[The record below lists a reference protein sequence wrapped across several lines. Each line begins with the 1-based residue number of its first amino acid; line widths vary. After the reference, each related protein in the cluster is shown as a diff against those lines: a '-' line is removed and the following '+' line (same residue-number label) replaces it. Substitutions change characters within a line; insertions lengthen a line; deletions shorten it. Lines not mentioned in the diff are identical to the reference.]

1 MKTAAKM
8 KFGETMISIPMDGY
22 DDDSVQTIRVF
33 IDGIKGAMLDAGK
46 HFSAEIVST
55 SNWHQYDT
63 PAMMKV
69 KDKMSDLISGQLSE
83 YSCTFEVSDGTNLP
97 FGVAARLTAKRK
109 ISEAKIIDT
118 INPDGIAGAAANS
131 VIAAAYY
138 DCVECMQYIDF
149 KDCLNI
155 DIIPDLVSALFSW

>member
-22 DDDSVQTIRVF
+22 DDDSVQTIRAF

-69 KDKMSDLISGQLSE
+69 KDKMSDLFQDSYQNIHAHL
-83 YSCTFEVSDGTNLP
+83 
-97 FGVAARLTAKRK
+97 RLAMAQ
-109 ISEAKIIDT
+109 IFHLELLLD
-118 INPDGIAGAAANS
+118 
-131 VIAAAYY
+131 
-138 DCVECMQYIDF
+138 
-149 KDCLNI
+149 
-155 DIIPDLVSALFSW
+155 